1 MNGKRRGAKDYTD
14 LYTRPLLTEL
24 ECLENLDKRSFVVVA
39 QAGLLLE
46 VICAEIV
53 AAVDDIVRAFAEF
66 EQRVGQVRENP
77 ACVLVSRPLR
87 QMCQVMLCL
96 EKKVEDLTVVLQPL
110 RRVVAIRQQVEIT
123 EQIYRRA
130 RGYRSNLDAVIPEAR
145 RQAAAAGSQQRM
157 QIARDIAG
165 WNPQVAGI
173 RRAIYNARNL
183 VAENLVLVA
192 LFRPQHLLDRIL
204 K

>member
-123 EQIYRRA
+123 KQIYLRA
-130 RGYRSNLDAVIPEAR
+130 RGCRANPDSAIAEER
-145 RQAAAAGSQQRM
+145 RKEAAAERSEE
-157 QIARDIAG
+157 
-165 WNPQVAGI
+165 
-173 RRAIYNARNL
+173 RRVGKECRSRWSPY
-183 VAENLVLVA
+183 
-192 LFRPQHLLDRIL
+192 H
-204 K
+204 